1 MSEHE
6 TRPRVRG
13 TGPRIREV
21 PAVSRAVAILR
32 LLGKAQDPMSLK
44 EIAAALSL
52 VPSTC
57 LHILRVMI
65 AEGLVKL
72 DAESKRYSLDSG
84 MLVLARSVIE
94 RSGFATLAQPSL
106 DRLAQ
111 AWGMTTMG
119 VEIQDDEHMI
129 VLAISRSRMPFALHT
144 DVGSRFPTLV
154 SATGRLFAAY
164 GGQPWPWLKRRFA
177 SLRWSRPIDFA
188 SWKAEVEV
196 ARESGFAVDRDN
208 YITGV
213 TIVAVP
219 LLDGTGRITHAL
231 VGAGLS
237 DQADEARIAAFV
249 QETQQE
255 ARVLSSQIM
264 RRG

>member
-6 TRPRVRG
+6 NRSRRG
-13 TGPRIREV
+13 AGPRIREV
-21 PAVSRAVAILR
+21 PAVSRAIAILR
-32 LLGKAQDPMSLK
+32 LLGKAPEPMNLK
-44 EIAAALSL
+44 AIADALSL

-57 LHILRVMI
+57 LHILRVLI
-65 AEGLVKL
+65 SEGLVKL
-72 DAESKRYSLDSG
+72 DGESKRYSLDSG

-94 RSGFATLAQPSL
+94 RSGFANLAQPAL

-119 VEIQDDEHMI
+119 VEIQDAEHMI

-154 SATGRLFAAY
+154 SATGRLFAAF

-177 SLRWSRPIDFA
+177 SLRWSRPIDFE
-188 SWKAEVEV
+188 SWKAEVES
-196 ARESGFAVDRDN
+196 AREAGFAVDRDN
-208 YITGV
+208 YINGV

-219 LLDGTGRITHAL
+219 LLDGVGRVTHAL

-237 DQADEARIAAFV
+237 DQADDARIAAFAG
-249 QETQQE
+249 EIQQE
-255 ARVLSSQIM
+255 ARLLSSQIL
-264 RRG
+264 RRS